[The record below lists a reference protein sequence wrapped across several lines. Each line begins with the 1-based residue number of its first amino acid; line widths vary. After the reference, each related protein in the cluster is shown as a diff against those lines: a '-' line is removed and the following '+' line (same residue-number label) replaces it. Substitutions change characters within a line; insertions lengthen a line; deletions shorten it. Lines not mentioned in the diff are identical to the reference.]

1 MRYPTIACA
10 VFLVATGCATT
21 KSGSSGSGD
30 TLDKI
35 KSSKVVKL
43 GYRDSSVPFS
53 SVGHD
58 GNPMGY
64 SIDLCTAVVDGLSK
78 DLELPDLKIE
88 WVKVTPE
95 SRIDAVVNGT
105 IDLECGSTTS
115 TLARQERVD
124 FSFFT
129 FLDGATVM
137 SSADA
142 SVHKLGD
149 LSGKKIAVIA
159 GTTTEKLLREA
170 FVKAG
175 ITPEIVVVKEH
186 RDGLVA
192 INEKRVDAY
201 ASDRVILL
209 SLALNS
215 SEPHK
220 YTMVDRLLSYE
231 PYGLM
236 LRRDP
241 SFRLAVNRQLARIY
255 RSGSVIDIYGKWF
268 GNFGPPS
275 EILLTMYAMYALP
288 E

>member
-88 WVKVTPE
+88 WVRVTPE

-149 LSGKKIAVIA
+149 LSGKKIAVIP

-255 RSGSVIDIYGKWF
+255 RSGSVIDIYAKWF